1 MKSSF
6 FLFLSFLSWEA
17 LADTDKVAPPSPE
30 PAPAAEVQK
39 EKAIP
44 VATAI
49 AEGSVD
55 ATSIAPAAP
64 LPSMEVAPKSK
75 TTQLNVTDY
84 YQGIVRVE
92 VAKRNPDFAT
102 PWQAGNYASSSGT
115 GFLVSKGLFMTNAHV
130 IANAERIYISKY
142 GDARK
147 IPAHVRHVAHDAD
160 LALLEI
166 EETTAFDD
174 VPIAQLSHELPKLEE
189 TVRVVGYPIGGTRL
203 SVTRGI
209 VSRIETNTYAHPRN
223 SSHLTVQVDAAI
235 NPGNSGGPAFKD
247 DKVIGVAFQGLLSA
261 NSTGYIIP
269 APVIQRFLT
278 DVQDGLY
285 DQYVDLGVRF
295 FHLQNPSMREQLGLK
310 DDGMGVLVG
319 DVISQSSCDGV
330 LERGDVILRIND
342 LPVDSSAMIEL
353 DGERMQLNELAERAF
368 KGDQVRFHILRDGQ
382 HLDVTATLRPL
393 SNNDV
398 IGRSYDKDPRFVTF
412 AGLLFQPLGLDVIEA
427 HKINSTNFLVELSQ
441 FVKRAGDDD
450 KEDIVLLTKVLTDE
464 LNARFSDYG
473 RRIVTKV
480 NGVEVKGLNHLY
492 ELLYPKSEDSKSDYV
507 VIELADASRPLI
519 FERRAIPDANA
530 RIATKYRVTQPARL
544 HTGEKAPK

>member
-1 MKSSF
+1 MATAIAQGSVDAS
-6 FLFLSFLSWEA
+6 
-17 LADTDKVAPPSPE
+17 TI
-30 PAPAAEVQK
+30 APAAELPTIKAANDPQPK
-39 EKAIP
+39 E
-44 VATAI
+44 
-49 AEGSVD
+49 
-55 ATSIAPAAP
+55 
-64 LPSMEVAPKSK
+64 
-75 TTQLNVTDY
+75 LNITDY
-84 YQGIVRVE
+84 YQGIVRIE
-92 VAKRNPDFAT
+92 VAKRNPDFGT
-102 PWQAGNYASSSGT
+102 PWQAGNYASSTGT

-142 GDARK
+142 ADARK
-147 IPAHVRHVAHDAD
+147 IPAQVRHVAHDAD

-166 EETTAFDD
+166 DDTESFDD
-174 VPIAQLSHELPKLEE
+174 IPIAQFSNELPKLEE

-209 VSRIETNTYAHPRN
+209 VSRIETNTYSHPRN

-247 DKVIGVAFQGLLSA
+247 NKVIGVAFQGLLSA

-295 FHLQNPSMREQLGLK
+295 FPLQNPSMREQLGLK

-319 DVISQSSCDGV
+319 EIISQGSCDGV
-330 LERGDVILRIND
+330 LKLGDVILSIND

-368 KGDQVRFHILRDGQ
+368 KGDQVRFGILRQGKPMEI
-382 HLDVTATLRPL
+382 TATLRPL
-393 SNNDV
+393 TNNEV

-412 AGLLFQPLGLDVIEA
+412 AGLVFQPLELDVIEA
-427 HKINSTNFLVELSQ
+427 HKINSTNFLVELSN
-441 FVKRAGDDD
+441 FVKRAGEDGKD
-450 KEDIVLLTKVLTDE
+450 DIVLLTKVLPDE
-464 LNARFSDYG
+464 LNARFNDYG

-480 NGVEVKGLNHLY
+480 NGVEIKGLSHLY
-492 ELLYPKSEDSKSDYV
+492 ELLYPKAEDAKSDYI
-507 VIELADASRPLI
+507 VIELADASRPLM
-519 FERRAIPDANA
+519 FERRSITDANT
-530 RIATKYRVTQPARL
+530 RIATKYRVTESARL
-544 HTGEKAPK
+544 QTNDKTAK